1 MTATSGLASV
11 TLALDE
17 NKVTP
22 GIVGFLVVFAL
33 GLATWLLIR
42 SMSTQIRKVD
52 FEEKDAEPRHPS
64 RDGDGVPDDSPE
76 PPPGS

>member
-1 MTATSGLASV
+1 MTVVASLASA

-22 GIVGFLVVFAL
+22 GIVGFLVVFVL

-42 SMSTQIRKVD
+42 SMTKQIRKVD
-52 FEEKDAEPRHPS
+52 FDEADTESPHS
-64 RDGDGVPDDSPE
+64 RDGGDDRPE
-76 PPPGS
+76 GSAPTV